1 LNVIYDALIFLRRIV
16 WTVTENRSNY
26 ITV

>member
-16 WTVTENRSNY
+16 WTVTENRSNC
-26 ITV
+26 ITA